1 MKLTE
6 RALTDAVCR
15 VSPWLAPLPTA
26 YLTYLR
32 TMEHLDWPWPVSLA
46 AGLVVEG
53 VGLAAVNTALEFR
66 EHNRGLKDGDKR
78 TAPFAAAAGIA
89 VIYFTSVI
97 GLTVILDTV
106 ATVAQYAPL
115 VFPVLSICGAMLI
128 ATRKDHGQRV
138 EEMTLSL
145 QPPYN
150 KKQHRLRRLEML
162 AELAGEAAPVA
173 EKLPAKPAKK
183 TLVTAKVTHWRK
195 IAQNIDGRRAELTA
209 DDVAELVSAGGFAL
223 PSRRTL
229 LNWAKEAQTAQAEHK
244 EMT

>member
-1 MKLTE
+1 MKGLTE

-32 TMEHLDWPWPVSLA
+32 TMEHLGWPRLVSLA

-78 TAPFAAAAGIA
+78 TAPFTVAVGIS
-89 VIYFTSVI
+89 VVYFTSVI

-115 VFPVLSICGAMLI
+115 VFPILSICGAMLI
-128 ATRKDHGQRV
+128 AMRKDHAQRV

-145 QPPYN
+145 QAPYN
-150 KKQHRLRRLEML
+150 KKRHRLQRAEML
-162 AELAGEAAPVA
+162 AELAGEIAPVA
-173 EKLPAKPAKK
+173 EKPPAKPAKK
-183 TLVTAKVTHWRK
+183 TLVTARVAHWRE
-195 IAQNIDGRRAELTA
+195 IAQGIDGKCAELDA
-209 DDVAELVSAGGFAL
+209 DGVAELVVAAGLAL

-229 LNWAKEAQTAQAEHK
+229 QNWAQAAQEAA
-244 EMT
+244 